1 MAKKVCCICEKEIS
15 RFELA
20 GHPDGKHE
28 DLWFCESCL
37 NQRKNLLQIEDS
49 DASEKAD
56 TYFQERA
63 SHCRDAS
70 VRGYILSMLQTRE
83 EMVNKA
89 AEPVYTDLQK
99 KEKQVA
105 AFPMT
110 TGFEFDGFH
119 IADYRGVLSA
129 EMVMS
134 PGFFLSDTPGVDPS
148 GAKSRKFMEM
158 LKEARVTAEAK
169 LVDQAVNVQA
179 NALIGV
185 RFHYNMFSGNIMGV
199 IVSGTAVVR
208 EKDKENIE

>member
-1 MAKKVCCICEKEIS
+1 MAKKICCICDKDIS
-15 RFELA
+15 RFEFA

-37 NQRKNLLQIEDS
+37 NQRKNLLQTEDS

-56 TYFQERA
+56 AYFRERA
-63 SHCRDAS
+63 TQCRDAA

-89 AEPVYTDLQK
+89 AEPVFTDLQK
-99 KEKQVA
+99 MEKKVA

-110 TGFEFDGFH
+110 TGFEFDGFR
-119 IADYRGVLSA
+119 ITDYRGILSA

-158 LKEARVTAEAK
+158 LKEARITAEAK
-169 LVDQAVNVQA
+169 LVDQAVSAQA
-179 NALIGV
+179 NAMIGV

-208 EKDKENIE
+208 EKTE